1 MKINQLLVNE
11 QELDEMP
18 SWQQVKQFGNR
29 TGQALTG
36 AGKLAAKGLQG
47 AGKLAAQG
55 VVGAGKAA
63 GQAVGGAVQGYQDA
77 RNPSAQGTKINPNG
91 PQQSGNA
98 GGNVNQEIA
107 DLEARIGKLEQL
119 INMRKAA

>member
-36 AGKLAAKGLQG
+36 AGNLAAKGLRG

-63 GQAVGGAVQGYQDA
+63 GQAVGGAVQGYKDA
-77 RNPSAQGTKINPNG
+77 RNQGTQINPNG
-91 PQQSGNA
+91 PQQGGNA
-98 GGNVNQEIA
+98 GGDVNSKIA
-107 DLEARIGKLEQL
+107 NLEQRIQQLEAQIAG
-119 INMRKAA
+119 RKAA